1 MKSYKVNVK
10 DVPPRERLTGGRGWN
25 NMLVQ
30 VLINEQLAGSQ
41 RMVIGRTVFPPG
53 ASHDWHRHA
62 EAEEF
67 QLLLEGKGTVLN
79 GDEEIP
85 VGPGDIVFTAANEW
99 HGFRNDSDI
108 APAVLLWGWGGA
120 GSVDAAK
127 YEARGED
134 A

>member
-10 DVPPRERLTGGRGWN
+10 DISPRERLTSGSGWN

-30 VLINEQLAGSQ
+30 VLINEELAGAR

-53 ASHDWHRHA
+53 ANHDWHRHA
-62 EAEEF
+62 DAEEF

-79 GDEEIP
+79 GEEEIP
-85 VGPGDIVFTAANEW
+85 VGPGDIVFTRANEW
-99 HGFRNDSDI
+99 HGFRNDSDTE
-108 APAVLLWGWGGA
+108 PAVLLWGWGGA
-120 GSVDAAK
+120 GSIDTAN
-127 YEARGED
+127 YEAREEH